1 MLNLF
6 FSIVHSKPNLDV
18 FIKRFVT
25 TEPTKD
31 LSSFFDVL
39 QEFHSKKFTSEGIEK
54 LVVSKVMVLIEPDF
68 PIWLCNITTHLVH
81 HMVEKIAD
89 NGPLYSSWMSPFERM
104 NSRLTR
110 RAIHRSTTDECIME
124 TAEVITIF
132 FIWSFFHILV
142 KSLYFSV
149 LHGTQCAAIIFYLH
163 RRLKKQHISK

>member
-1 MLNLF
+1 MNLF

-31 LSSFFDVL
+31 LNSFFRRSSRAS
-39 QEFHSKKFTSEGIEK
+39 QQKFTSEGIEK
-54 LVVSKVMVLIEPDF
+54 LVVSKVMVLIERVF
-68 PIWLCNITTHLVH
+68 PIWLCNITTHLVR

-110 RAIHRSTTDECIME
+110 RAIHRSKTDECIME

-132 FIWSFFHILV
+132 FI
-142 KSLYFSV
+142 
-149 LHGTQCAAIIFYLH
+149 
-163 RRLKKQHISK
+163 